1 MYRLALCAFALAAAC
16 TMSGPQKDQSP
27 SIGTPEQTQ
36 QLDPSSDVDAAMPP
50 ADAGMPVDAPCD
62 AATLCGNG
70 VIDPGEQC
78 DDGSANGTA
87 GDTCSAT
94 CQCMPS

>member
-16 TMSGPQKDQSP
+16 TMSGPQTDQSP
-27 SIGTPEQTQ
+27 VLASPEQTE
-36 QLDPSSDVDAAMPP
+36 QLAPPSDVDAGMPP
-50 ADAGMPVDAPCD
+50 ADAPCD

-78 DDGSANGTA
+78 DDGSANGSA
-87 GDTCSAT
+87 GDHCSAT